1 MLAKIGREIKKSNNE
16 MFRSLCEGLL
26 AKSPSSRL
34 GCSSGRHG
42 VREVSFFFL
51 LLSVI
56 TPTKAFD
63 EASIFSFE
71 FPDKNPRLVQLGKL
85 ATYGSGT
92 CEAAF

>member
-1 MLAKIGREIKKSNNE
+1 

-42 VREVSFFFL
+42 VREVSFSIFFL
-51 LLSVI
+51 LSVKI
-56 TPTKAFD
+56 PTKALD
-63 EASIFSFE
+63 EAGIFSFE
-71 FPDKNPRLVQLGKL
+71 FPDKNPCLVQLGKL

-92 CEAAF
+92 CEATF